1 MPPMNRRDALK
12 TGTLVLGGALV
23 ASSGILAACARA
35 EHKSVPAKGVVS
47 RDDQDLLADI
57 ADTIYPTTASSP
69 GAKAAGVGPVMTLLL
84 NDCYEPPDQR
94 RAIRGLADFRAECSS
109 RHGAAFA
116 SLPRA
121 QREQFLREV
130 DAEAKKTGDTHYFH
144 LVRDLTNTAYFS
156 SEVGMTKA
164 LRYER
169 IPGKWIGC
177 MPLKPGQPAWG

>member
-1 MPPMNRRDALK
+1 MNRRDALK
-12 TGTLVLGGALV
+12 ATTVVLGGALM
-23 ASSGILAACARA
+23 ASSGILAACART
-35 EHKSVPAKGVVS
+35 EHKGAAANGVVT

-84 NDCYEPPDQR
+84 NDCYEPPDQQ
-94 RAIRGLADFRAECSS
+94 RAIRGLADFRAACSK
-109 RHGAAFA
+109 RHGATFS

-130 DAEAKKTGDTHYFH
+130 DAEATKAGDKHYFH

-164 LRYER
+164 LRYDR

-177 MPLKPGQPAWG
+177 MPLEPGQPAWG

>member
-12 TGTLVLGGALV
+12 ATTAMLGGALI
-23 ASSGILAACARA
+23 ASSGVLAACARTEPKRTA
-35 EHKSVPAKGVVS
+35 SSGVVT
-47 RDDQDLLADI
+47 RDDQDLLEQI

-84 NDCYEPPDQR
+84 NDCYEPPDQQ
-94 RAIRGLADFRAECSS
+94 RAIRGLADFRAACSS
-109 RHGAAFA
+109 VNGAAFGA
-116 SLPRA
+116 LPRA
-121 QREQFLREV
+121 KREQFLRDV
-130 DAEAKKTGDTHYFH
+130 DAEAKKAGDKHYFH